1 MSTLSRC
8 SKWWRKCARLANFF
22 MMAQNLTIQPPWYM
36 KDSHLR
42 YVRMKIPLHSGVA
55 ALMVGNPVFWD
66 SLHDPGRLGA
76 ERVLS
81 LELLLCLGWDGF
93 SCLSSDLAQQE
104 ESTMG
109 ALAGSSGLLR
119 QQLRGT
125 AADGAISPLKLC
137 FKLWRGL
144 VNNEK
149 LQLTLCLLLSQ

>member
-1 MSTLSRC
+1 
-8 SKWWRKCARLANFF
+8 
-22 MMAQNLTIQPPWYM
+22 M
-36 KDSHLR
+36 KNSHLR
-42 YVRMKIPLHSGVA
+42 YVQMKIPLHSSVA

-76 ERVLS
+76 EKVLS

-125 AADGAISPLKLC
+125 AADGAISPLK
-137 FKLWRGL
+137 F
-144 VNNEK
+144 VF
-149 LQLTLCLLLSQ
+149 